1 MTKYFKVS
9 TVGYYGIG
17 RDTVV
22 KGSNVID
29 SSLQEGQITFDLYC
43 PVIKSTII
51 DWFLCV
57 WATQLSNATYSS
69 FLLLLSTD

>member
-1 MTKYFKVS
+1 MTKYFRVS
-9 TVGYYGIG
+9 TVGYSGIG

-29 SSLQEGQITFDLYC
+29 SSLQVGQITFDLYC

-51 DWFLCV
+51 D
-57 WATQLSNATYSS
+57 
-69 FLLLLSTD
+69 